1 MPSSLAQLAPSHY
14 KPTNFATETS
24 LNNAFEI
31 GLLGDAL
38 MRFVRALDAIVPF
51 VALGR
56 KQLRDLIHA
65 ARSGLASG
73 AGRVVDGLAN
83 LEPVIAQ
90 SVPLCCPADPS
101 LRRRDGTG

>member
-1 MPSSLAQLAPSHY
+1 MARRPRGRAPAQAQKLGESSKFPSDNTL
-14 KPTNFATETS
+14 
-24 LNNAFEI
+24 EI

-56 KQLRDLIHA
+56 KQLRDLVHA

-90 SVPLCCPADPS
+90 SVPLCCPADPAV
-101 LRRRDGTG
+101 RRRDGTG